1 MATPSTQDVTELL
14 IAWRNGD
21 RAALDKV
28 IALVYGELRSL
39 AKHFMR
45 QERPDHT
52 LQTTALI
59 NEAYLRL
66 VRYREIEWQDRA
78 HFFKIAAREM
88 RRVLVDYARRR
99 NANKRIDARQVSL
112 DDAVGITLEGDPNLI
127 ALDEALTCL
136 ETLWPRKVQIVELRY
151 FVGLST
157 DETARILG
165 ISTATVEREWRSA
178 KAWMLNQLTPGRT
191 GN

>member
-28 IALVYGELRSL
+28 IALVYGELRNL

-78 HFFKIAAREM
+78 HFFRIAAREM

-99 NANKRIDARQVSL
+99 RANKRIDARQVSL
-112 DDAVGITLEGDPNLI
+112 DEAAVIMREGDPNLL
-127 ALDEALTCL
+127 ALDEALRRL
-136 ETLWPRKVQIVELRY
+136 EVLWPRKVEIVELRY

-165 ISTATVEREWRSA
+165 ISTATVERDWRSA
-178 KAWMLNQLTPGRT
+178 KAWMLNQLTPVPT

>member
-1 MATPSTQDVTELL
+1 MKAPSPHEVTKLL

-21 RAALDKV
+21 RAALDRV
-28 IALVYGELRSL
+28 IALVYGELRNL
-39 AKHFMR
+39 ARHFMR

-52 LQTTALI
+52 LQTTALV

-66 VRYREIEWQDRA
+66 IGYREVDWQDRA
-78 HFFKIAAREM
+78 HFFRIAAREM

-99 NANKRIDARQVSL
+99 KAVKRVDARQVSL
-112 DDAVGITLEGDPNLI
+112 EEAAGMTREGDPNVL
-127 ALDEALTCL
+127 ALDEALRRL
-136 ETLWPRKVQIVELRY
+136 EVLWPRKVEIVELRY

-178 KAWMLNQLTPGRT
+178 KAWMLNQLTPVPT